1 MRNQKRSAT
10 ILVGAVI
17 ALVIVALVVIFSDD
31 DGDDTTVRMARAN
44 WDSGYAQAE
53 IYAALIEE
61 LGYEVTDPSEHE
73 LGPLNFYP
81 ALRTGQY
88 DLWANGW
95 FPNHEL
101 FLDYETAAGLSSEGD
116 VEPIGTQVDDGGREG
131 YMVDKATADRLGLT
145 SVSQLADASIA
156 AEFDVDGDGTADLY
170 GCNEDW
176 GCAQIIDGHIADEA
190 WGANV
195 EQDSGNYNDLIG
207 EVRAR
212 VDAGQP
218 TLFYAWTPNWTYTV
232 LAPGDNVVWLDSS
245 FEVNDIRA
253 VANADFLDDHP
264 DIRSLLEQVTIDL
277 GWIATQNERMA
288 AGGYTQDHVRADAS
302 QWIEENRAR
311 VNGWLE
317 NARAAS

>member
-1 MRNQKRSAT
+1 MTKQRRRSL
-10 ILVGAVI
+10 ILVGA
-17 ALVIVALVVIFSDD
+17 LVGLVVVALVVIFSSEEE
-31 DGDDTTVRMARAN
+31 DGTVRMARAN

-95 FPNHEL
+95 FPNHEI
-101 FLDYETAAGLSSEGD
+101 FLDFETAAGLSTEGEI
-116 VEPIGTQVDDGGREG
+116 EPVGVQVGGGGREG
-131 YMVDKATADRLGLT
+131 YLVDKATADRLGLR
-145 SVSQLADASIA
+145 SMSQLSDPSIA
-156 AEFDVDGDGTADLY
+156 AEFDIDGDGTADLY

-176 GCAQIIDGHIADEA
+176 GCAQIINGHIADSD

-195 EQDSGNYNDLIG
+195 EQDSGNYNDLVA

-218 TLFYAWTPNWTYTV
+218 VLFYGWTPNWTYTI
-232 LAPGDNVVWLDSS
+232 LTPGDDVVWLESA

-253 VANADFLDDHP
+253 VANADFLDSHP
-264 DIRSLLEQVTIDL
+264 DVRSLLEQVKIDL

-288 AGGYTQDHVRADAS
+288 AGGYTQEHIRADAS
-302 QWIEENRAR
+302 QWIEENRAK